1 MQVSDGKDVGEWRV
15 LRIVASPLRV
25 AKVANTGLVV
35 ARGGARLLTA
45 ANLSFITNAAAYQ
58 VGLYDTTRDAILTCA
73 RKPT

>member
-1 MQVSDGKDVGEWRV
+1 VQVSDGKDVGEWHV

-58 VGLYDTTRDAILTCA
+58 VGLCATIRDAILTCA